1 MAQKLPFE
9 VGDNVVRVGS
19 KGPHGLVQKVRVDTH
34 RNTIKEDG
42 GEPPGITVTVLWD
55 NGTLSHFTPDQLAK
69 Q

>member
-1 MAQKLPFE
+1 MAQKVPFE
-9 VGDNVVRVGS
+9 VGDRVVRTGT
-19 KGPHGLVQKVRVDTH
+19 KGPYGLVQKVRVDTT

-55 NGTLSHFTPDQLAK
+55 NGTLSHFTPEMLAK